1 MLDIPPPFA
10 FMQTAPQNP
19 THDQTLVRAPQVAQ
33 GTTKSRFWSRTWFLR
48 KPAVAWK
55 LVKSAV
61 SESLQDN
68 IQRMSAALA
77 YYTIFSLAPL
87 LVIAISIAG
96 LVFGQEAARGQILG
110 ELRQL
115 IGPDGARAVQAMIV
129 SAHKPVHSVLASIV
143 GGLTLLIGATGA
155 FSEVYDALN
164 NIWGAREDRGG
175 GAWTLIRARFL
186 SFELILVVGFL
197 LMVSLVVSAALS
209 AVAKYSNGFLPIPA
223 AALQTVDIV
232 FSVMVITVLFALI
245 FKVLPELH
253 IAWGDVWVGAVLT
266 AILFTLGKFLIGFIV
281 GKSVSASSYGAAGSL
296 IIVVAWIYYSALI
309 LYFGAEF
316 TQVYA
321 CAYGS
326 HTGQP
331 QKCKLLNCGSSP
343 QNGIQA

>member
-1 MLDIPPPFA
+1 
-10 FMQTAPQNP
+10 MQTSPQNSG
-19 THDQTLVRAPQVAQ
+19 HGHTLASAPGVVQ

-48 KPAVAWK
+48 KPVVAWN
-55 LVKSAV
+55 LLKSTV

-115 IGPDGARAVQAMIV
+115 IGVDSAQAVQGMIA
-129 SAHKPVHSVLASIV
+129 SAHKPVHSVLASII

-164 NIWGAREDRGG
+164 NIWGAREDTGG

-197 LMVSLVVSAALS
+197 LTVSLVVSAALS
-209 AVAKYSNGFLPIPA
+209 GIAKYANEFLPIPA
-223 AALQTVDIV
+223 AVLQTVDIV
-232 FSVMVITVLFALI
+232 FSVVVITVLFALI

-253 IAWGDVWVGAVLT
+253 IAWGDVWVGAALT
-266 AILFTLGKFLIGFIV
+266 AILFTLGKSLIGFVI
-281 GKSVSASSYGAAGSL
+281 GKSIAASSYGAAGSL

-326 HTGQP
+326 RTGQP
-331 QKCKLLNCGSSP
+331 QKRKLHP
-343 QNGIQA
+343 QTKVAS

>member
-1 MLDIPPPFA
+1 
-10 FMQTAPQNP
+10 MQASPQNP
-19 THDQTLVRAPQVAQ
+19 THEQPLVSAPGVVQ

-48 KPAVAWK
+48 KPAVAWN
-55 LVKSAV
+55 LLRSTV

-96 LVFGQEAARGQILG
+96 LVFGREAARGQILG

-115 IGPDGARAVQAMIV
+115 IGADSAQAVQGMIA
-129 SAHKPVHSVLASIV
+129 SAHKPVHSVLASII

-164 NIWGAREDRGG
+164 NIWGDRETTGGG
-175 GAWTLIRARFL
+175 GAWTLVRARFL

-197 LMVSLVVSAALS
+197 LTVSLVVSAALS
-209 AVAKYSNGFLPIPA
+209 GIAKYANEFLPIPA
-223 AALQTVDIV
+223 AVLQTVDIV
-232 FSVMVITVLFALI
+232 FSVVVITVLFALI
-245 FKVLPELH
+245 FKVLPELY

-266 AILFTLGKFLIGFIV
+266 AILFTLGKFLIGFII
-281 GKSVSASSYGAAGSL
+281 GKSIAASSYGAAGSL

-321 CAYGS
+321 CTYGS
-326 HTGQP
+326 RTGQP
-331 QKCKLLNCGSSP
+331 QKRKLHP
-343 QNGIQA
+343 QTRVA

>member
-1 MLDIPPPFA
+1 
-10 FMQTAPQNP
+10 MQTAPQNP
-19 THDQTLVRAPQVAQ
+19 THDQTLVSAREMAQ
-33 GTTKSRFWSRTWFLR
+33 QTTKSSFWSRTWFLR

-55 LVKSAV
+55 LLRSAA

-87 LVIAISIAG
+87 LIIAISIAG

-110 ELRQL
+110 QLRQL
-115 IGPDGARAVQAMIV
+115 IGPDSAEAVQAMIA
-129 SAHKPVHSVLASIV
+129 SAHKPMHSVLASII

-164 NIWGAREDRGG
+164 NIWGAREDTGG
-175 GAWTLIRARFL
+175 GAWALIRARFL
-186 SFELILVVGFL
+186 SFELILIVGFL
-197 LMVSLVVSAALS
+197 LMVSLVISAALS
-209 AVAKYSNGFLPIPA
+209 GVAKYANEFLPVPGA
-223 AALQTVDIV
+223 VLQTIDII
-232 FSVMVITVLFALI
+232 FSIAVITVLFALI

-266 AILFTLGKFLIGFIV
+266 AILFTLGKSLIGFII
-281 GKSVSASSYGAAGSL
+281 GKSIAASSYGASGSL

-326 HTGQP
+326 RTGQP
-331 QKCKLLNCGSSP
+331 QKRKLRS
-343 QNGIQA
+343 QTRVA

>member
-1 MLDIPPPFA
+1 
-10 FMQTAPQNP
+10 MQTAPQNP
-19 THDQTLVRAPQVAQ
+19 THYQTLVSAREMAQ
-33 GTTKSRFWSRTWFLR
+33 QTTKSSFWSRTWFLR

-55 LVKSAV
+55 LLRSAA

-87 LVIAISIAG
+87 LIIAISIAG

-110 ELRQL
+110 QLSQL
-115 IGPDGARAVQAMIV
+115 IGPDGAEAVQAMIA
-129 SAHKPVHSVLASIV
+129 SAHKPMHSVLASVI
-143 GGLTLLIGATGA
+143 GGVTLLIGATGA

-164 NIWGAREDRGG
+164 NIWGAREDTGG

-186 SFELILVVGFL
+186 SFELILIVGFL
-197 LMVSLVVSAALS
+197 LMVSLVISAALS
-209 AVAKYSNGFLPIPA
+209 GVAKYANEFLPVPGA
-223 AALQTVDIV
+223 VLQTIDII
-232 FSVMVITVLFALI
+232 FSIAVITVLFALI

-266 AILFTLGKFLIGFIV
+266 AILFTLGKFLIGFII
-281 GKSVSASSYGAAGSL
+281 GKSIAASSYGASGSL

-326 HTGQP
+326 RTGQP
-331 QKCKLLNCGSSP
+331 QKRKLRS
-343 QNGIQA
+343 QTRVA

>member
-1 MLDIPPPFA
+1 
-10 FMQTAPQNP
+10 MQTAPQNP
-19 THDQTLVRAPQVAQ
+19 THYQTLVSAREMAQ
-33 GTTKSRFWSRTWFLR
+33 QTTKSSFWSRTWFLR

-55 LVKSAV
+55 LLRSAA

-87 LVIAISIAG
+87 LIIAISIAG

-110 ELRQL
+110 QLSQL
-115 IGPDGARAVQAMIV
+115 IGPDGAEAVQAMIA
-129 SAHKPVHSVLASIV
+129 SAHKPMHSVLASVI
-143 GGLTLLIGATGA
+143 GGVTLLIGATGA

-164 NIWGAREDRGG
+164 NIWGAREDTGG

-186 SFELILVVGFL
+186 SFELILIVGFL
-197 LMVSLVVSAALS
+197 LMVSLVISAALS
-209 AVAKYSNGFLPIPA
+209 GVAKYANEFLPVPGA
-223 AALQTVDIV
+223 VLQTIDII
-232 FSVMVITVLFALI
+232 FSIAVITVLFALI

-253 IAWGDVWVGAVLT
+253 IVWGDVWVGAVLT
-266 AILFTLGKFLIGFIV
+266 AILFTLGKFLIGFII
-281 GKSVSASSYGAAGSL
+281 GKSIAASSYGASGSL

-326 HTGQP
+326 RTGQP
-331 QKCKLLNCGSSP
+331 QKRKLRS
-343 QNGIQA
+343 QTRVA

>member
-1 MLDIPPPFA
+1 
-10 FMQTAPQNP
+10 
-19 THDQTLVRAPQVAQ
+19 
-33 GTTKSRFWSRTWFLR
+33 
-48 KPAVAWK
+48 
-55 LVKSAV
+55 
-61 SESLQDN
+61 
-68 IQRMSAALA
+68 MSAALA

-87 LVIAISIAG
+87 LIMAISIAG

-110 ELRQL
+110 QLRQL
-115 IGPDGARAVQAMIV
+115 IGPDSAQAVQAMIA
-129 SAHKPVHSVLASIV
+129 SAHKPMHSVLASII

-164 NIWGAREDRGG
+164 NIWGAREDTGG
-175 GAWTLIRARFL
+175 GGWALIRARFL
-186 SFELILVVGFL
+186 SFELILIVGFL

-209 AVAKYSNGFLPIPA
+209 GVAKYASGFLPVPGA
-223 AALQTVDIV
+223 VLQTIDII
-232 FSVMVITVLFALI
+232 FSIAVITVLFALI

-266 AILFTLGKFLIGFIV
+266 AILFTLGKFLIGFII
-281 GKSVSASSYGAAGSL
+281 GKSIAASSYGASGSL

-326 HTGQP
+326 RTGQP
-331 QKCKLLNCGSSP
+331 QKRKLRS
-343 QNGIQA
+343 QTRVA